1 MPSYLDF
8 DTTKNFRDYILGKTL
23 QSPNG
28 PQTFSSSNY
37 AVQSLSNMSNV
48 DPGTVENNLPQ
59 YLVNTQNGNIFKPLQ
74 YSVRDGINTLPRR
87 ANLSLYPY
95 FERGQNHNIIGIL
108 STSNYDNE
116 SELFKFASSYIK
128 TDPQG
133 PLLARIQQNLY
144 AATVGRVRLIDALQG
159 NTTTAINI
167 ITGREPLIEGNTK
180 ITVAKTLPG
189 KAIDFIQTVAGVE
202 FPWSEIPGDYLSN
215 PRNPINYRPEAKT
228 ELGRIFQDVTGALG
242 SLIGV
247 NRRPKVSRKPSDLM
261 IEYLG
266 SGQKVALFDNIS
278 YSKYGPNYTTT
289 ARSQN
294 SSKLFSFIDSLAQ
307 GVKSLVGLEAPIKYA
322 YIGDD
327 RSDDVKYAMSDFNDR
342 PVRSSYYLSVMF
354 DPIQAG
360 LFERQRNL
368 SEGGGIGGKLTWISR
383 SSRNKL
389 GTNNKEYASEKS
401 QFTQGLS
408 TKYSFRNGS
417 IMDTTQDILDSM
429 PTNGAAARS
438 HVANVIDQTSRI
450 FKEGD
455 TMMSRGSAVKYID
468 KFTKEEGGI
477 EYCRVWT
484 KDRSYMNNSD
494 TMKRTGLIRKYDSS
508 VLSKPWNLNIAPMSN
523 GNKDFGPESNIVKG
537 KGDGFYAK
545 KYMFSIENLAW
556 KTSNANGFTYNDLPY
571 CERGPNGGRVMW
583 FPPYD
588 LKISENNS
596 AKWET
601 NNFLGRPEPVYTY
614 QNTERTGQ
622 ISFKIVVD
630 HPSVLNLLVRE
641 HFKGMSDEESEN
653 YINAFFAGCHDVDFY
668 DLIRKYSTLS
678 QTDITTIQAFL
689 NGNNDPETI
698 TQFTSVTD
706 PVQTPGS
713 EGSGTAVPNTDPNK
727 TVTKKFKTTLYFV
740 NDYPSKG
747 STRGDLYSDTS
758 YQAEYD
764 HYIQL
769 KDGEY
774 KKQLNQGLDTLLV
787 EGTWGPKSKKDYKI
801 LFGKDSNTKPAIGD
815 VPALKVEIEKQ
826 IDDAFSELVTNKT
839 KLDTDYT
846 ELKKG
851 LDDKTVKEVRVKLA
865 STTSA
870 VADDNYNVKLA
881 YRRSFSI
888 IKDMLDKISKDSGK
902 AKEASDKIK
911 WKNTVTSST
920 KQSVE
925 SAPIEILLKD
935 LGYEGNDGKFIIEY
949 VGNIGEQLTSGDIG
963 SHKNVDCSDNKLVT
977 TSSDLKRTAPITFW
991 CRETTFGVEYKV
1003 KPPDTPATT
1012 PPPSITEI
1020 PKTRLVP
1027 YEEKPDVKNR
1037 KPNIDPLKKIIMKVL
1052 SECHYFKILEEDSPV
1067 QFNSL
1072 KEKLRYFHPGFHST
1086 TPEGLNSRL
1095 TFLQQCIRPGDTIPI
1110 KGISDESDINA
1121 RNTTFGPPPI
1131 CVLRVGDFWH
1141 SKIIIRDVNFSFD
1154 EGTWDLNPEGIG
1166 VQPMIATAT
1175 LSVSF
1180 IGGQGMEKPVERLQ
1194 NALSS
1199 NFYANTEVYDHR
1211 ATATEDRTKFT
1222 KQFLQTLNL
1231 SKPTEVKPDE
1241 KDALTQ
1247 TNKVTEG
1254 KYIGEVSEKTI
1265 SYDKLIDDVYKD
1277 TKNYTD
1283 TYIKGYNNIIK
1294 QYGDKLSTM
1303 FLSPTYRTIK
1313 NYTVQTGAGTETIE
1327 LFGDYNKNKELSVLS
1342 NDFKQI
1348 LISKIESENMTE
1360 MFKLNK
1366 DMSTP
1371 VEKKSEE
1378 ILKPY
1383 IVKKVG
1389 EIIDGFSKNNS
1400 LLDIEKS
1407 RNSLVLTL
1415 DKLNFVIE
1423 TGHDGKIVKDLP
1435 VGAELSGY
1443 TYDKLY
1449 SKYSNNIKFIKDKQG
1464 KYSEDLDE
1472 SYVFDSTSSMST
1484 TDMEDFLAILLKDSV
1499 QDIKSLYTKDE
1510 TIFTKRILEDIEKRL
1525 NKFMVNPKEK
1535 DLKVKKYPIKKDN
1548 NKVSFLI
1555 SNETFTFND
1564 TQKEQLVKV
1573 NTTGKVKTTDTLNYV
1588 R

>member
-1 MPSYLDF
+1 
-8 DTTKNFRDYILGKTL
+8 
-23 QSPNG
+23 
-28 PQTFSSSNY
+28 
-37 AVQSLSNMSNV
+37 
-48 DPGTVENNLPQ
+48 
-59 YLVNTQNGNIFKPLQ
+59 
-74 YSVRDGINTLPRR
+74 
-87 ANLSLYPY
+87 
-95 FERGQNHNIIGIL
+95 
-108 STSNYDNE
+108 
-116 SELFKFASSYIK
+116 
-128 TDPQG
+128 
-133 PLLARIQQNLY
+133 
-144 AATVGRVRLIDALQG
+144 
-159 NTTTAINI
+159 
-167 ITGREPLIEGNTK
+167 
-180 ITVAKTLPG
+180 
-189 KAIDFIQTVAGVE
+189 
-202 FPWSEIPGDYLSN
+202 
-215 PRNPINYRPEAKT
+215 
-228 ELGRIFQDVTGALG
+228 
-242 SLIGV
+242 
-247 NRRPKVSRKPSDLM
+247 
-261 IEYLG
+261 
-266 SGQKVALFDNIS
+266 
-278 YSKYGPNYTTT
+278 
-289 ARSQN
+289 
-294 SSKLFSFIDSLAQ
+294 
-307 GVKSLVGLEAPIKYA
+307 
-322 YIGDD
+322 
-327 RSDDVKYAMSDFNDR
+327 
-342 PVRSSYYLSVMF
+342 
-354 DPIQAG
+354 
-360 LFERQRNL
+360 
-368 SEGGGIGGKLTWISR
+368 
-383 SSRNKL
+383 
-389 GTNNKEYASEKS
+389 
-401 QFTQGLS
+401 
-408 TKYSFRNGS
+408 
-417 IMDTTQDILDSM
+417 
-429 PTNGAAARS
+429 
-438 HVANVIDQTSRI
+438 
-450 FKEGD
+450 
-455 TMMSRGSAVKYID
+455 
-468 KFTKEEGGI
+468 
-477 EYCRVWT
+477 
-484 KDRSYMNNSD
+484 
-494 TMKRTGLIRKYDSS
+494 
-508 VLSKPWNLNIAPMSN
+508 MSN

-601 NNFLGRPEPVYTY
+601 NDFLGRPEPVYTY
-614 QNTERTGQ
+614 KNTERTGQ

-689 NGNNDPETI
+689 NGNNDPQTI

-706 PVQTPGS
+706 PVQNPGS

-727 TVTKKFKTTLYFV
+727 TTSKSFSATLYFV
-740 NDYPSKG
+740 NDWPEKGASK
-747 STRGDLYSDTS
+747 GDLYSRQE
-758 YQAEYD
+758 YQKEYD
-764 HYIQL
+764 HYIQI
-769 KDGEY
+769 KDGLY
-774 KKQLNQGLDTLLV
+774 KTELNTGLDTLLID
-787 EGTWGPKSKKDYKI
+787 GTWGPKSKKDYKI

-815 VPALKVEIEKQ
+815 VPALKAEVVKQ
-826 IDDAFSELVTNKT
+826 IDDAFTELSNTYPKVNEK
-839 KLDTDYT
+839 YV

-851 LDDKTVKEVRVKLA
+851 LEDKTVKDIKIKLS

-870 VADDNYNVKLA
+870 VADDNYNLKLA
-881 YRRSFSI
+881 YRRSHSI
-888 IKDMLDKISKDSGK
+888 ITDVIKKIAKDDKSSSNAI
-902 AKEASDKIK
+902 EKIK
-911 WKNTVTSST
+911 WKNVVSSST
-920 KQSVE
+920 KSSTE
-925 SAPIEILLKD
+925 SAIEISLKD
-935 LGYEGNDGKFIIEY
+935 FGYTDNEGKFTIEY
-949 VGNIGEQLTSGDIG
+949 VSNIGEQLTNGSIG

-977 TSSDLKRTAPITFW
+977 TSSQLKRTAPITFW
-991 CRETTFGVEYKV
+991 CRETTFQVNYTV
-1003 KPPDTPATT
+1003 KSPDVPATT

-1020 PKTRLVP
+1020 PKTKLIK

-1110 KGISDESDINA
+1110 KGISDESDMNA

-1222 KQFLQTLNL
+1222 KEFLQTLNL
-1231 SKPTEVKPDE
+1231 SKPSEVKPDS
-1241 KDALTQ
+1241 KDALTE
-1247 TNKVTEG
+1247 TNIVTPD
-1254 KYIGEVSEKTI
+1254 KYIGTPSDKNLDYT
-1265 SYDKLIDDVYKD
+1265 KLIDEVFTN

-1294 QYGDKLSTM
+1294 QYGDKLSTI

-1313 NYTVQTGAGTETIE
+1313 NYIVQTGTGTETIE
-1327 LFGDYNKNKELSVLS
+1327 LFGDYTKNKELSVLS

-1366 DMSTP
+1366 DMTTP

-1383 IVKKVG
+1383 VIKKVG
-1389 EIIDGFSKNNS
+1389 EIIDGFSKNQSITN
-1400 LLDIEKS
+1400 IEES
-1407 RNSLVLTL
+1407 RNLLIITL
-1415 DKLNFVIE
+1415 DKLNFLIE
-1423 TGHDGKIVKDLP
+1423 TGHDGKIVKDTTYI
-1435 VGAELSGY
+1435 GAELMGY

-1449 SKYSNNIKFIKDKQG
+1449 PKYSDNIKFIKSKQG

-1472 SYVFDSTSSMST
+1472 SYTFSNTTSMNT
-1484 TDMEDFLAILLKDSV
+1484 TDLEDFLAILLKDSI
-1499 QDIKSLYTKDE
+1499 QEIKTLYSKDKI
-1510 TIFTKRILEDIEKRL
+1510 IFTDRILGDIEKRL
-1525 NKFMVNPKEK
+1525 TKFMVNPKEK
-1535 DLKVKKYPIKKDN
+1535 DLKPKKYPKKKDD

>member
-28 PQTFSSSNY
+28 PQTSSSSNY
-37 AVQSLSNMSNV
+37 AVQSLSDMSNV
-48 DPGTVENNLPQ
+48 DPGTVENNLSQ
-59 YLVNTQNGNIFKPLQ
+59 YLVTTQNGNTFKPIE
-74 YSVRDGINTLPRR
+74 YSVRDTLNTLPRR

-95 FERGQNHNIIGIL
+95 FERGQDHNLIGIL

-159 NTTTAINI
+159 NSTTAINI
-167 ITGREPLIEGNTK
+167 ITGREPLVEGNTK

-189 KAIDFIQTVAGVE
+189 KAIDFIQTVVGVE

-228 ELGRIFQDVTGALG
+228 EAGRIFQDVTGALG
-242 SLIGV
+242 SLVGI

-266 SGQKVALFDNIS
+266 SGQKVALFDNLS

-294 SSKLFSFIDSLAQ
+294 SSKLFSFIDNLAQ
-307 GVKSLVGLEAPIKYA
+307 GVKNILGVEAPVKYA

-327 RSDDVKYAMSDFNDR
+327 RSDDVKYAMNDFNDR

-354 DPIQAG
+354 DPIQAD
-360 LFERQRNL
+360 LFGRKRNI

-389 GTNNKEYASEKS
+389 GEGNKEFQTEKS
-401 QFTQGLS
+401 QFTESLS
-408 TKYSFRNGS
+408 TNYSFRSSS
-417 IMDTTQDILDSM
+417 ILDTTQEILDSM

-438 HVANVIDQTSRI
+438 HVANVIDQTSRV

-455 TMMSRGSAVKYID
+455 VMMSRGSAVKYVD

-556 KTSNANGFTYNDLPY
+556 KTSNNPGFTYNDLPY

-641 HFKGMSDEESEN
+641 HFKGKSDEEAEN
-653 YINAFFAGCHDVDFY
+653 YINAFFAGCQDVDFY
-668 DLIRKYSTLS
+668 DLIRKYTTLN
-678 QTDITTIQAFL
+678 QTDITTIQAYL
-689 NGNNDPETI
+689 NGNNDQQTI

-706 PVQTPGS
+706 PIETPGVPDN
-713 EGSGTAVPNTDPNK
+713 GGAVPNVEPNTK
-727 TVTKKFKTTLYFV
+727 TESFAATLYFV

-747 STRGDLYSDTS
+747 ASKGDLYSE
-758 YQAEYD
+758 QEYKKEFD
-764 HYIQL
+764 HYMLI
-769 KDGEY
+769 KNGEY
-774 KKQLNQGLDTLLV
+774 KEELNQGLDTLLV
-787 EGTWGPKSKKDYKI
+787 NGTWGPKSKKDYKI
-801 LFGKDSNTKPAIGD
+801 LFGKESATKPNISE
-815 VPALKVEIEKQ
+815 VPALKAEVEKQ
-826 IDDAFSELVTNKT
+826 IDDAFNELSSIYPKVVEK
-839 KLDTDYT
+839 YGV
-846 ELKKG
+846 LKKG
-851 LDDKTVKEVRVKLA
+851 LEEKTVKDIKIKLS

-870 VADDNYNVKLA
+870 VADDNYNLKLA
-881 YRRSFSI
+881 YRRSHSI
-888 IKDMLDKISKDSGK
+888 ITDIVNSIAKDETSSKK
-902 AKEASDKIK
+902 VLENFK
-911 WKNTVTSST
+911 WKNTVSSGD
-920 KQSVE
+920 KAAKE
-925 SAPIEILLKD
+925 SAFEISLKD
-935 LGYEGNDGKFIIEY
+935 FGYTDNEGKFTIDY
-949 VGNIGEQLTSGDIG
+949 VSNIGEQLTDGTIG

-977 TSSDLKRTAPITFW
+977 TSTQLKRTAPITFW
-991 CRETTFGVEYKV
+991 CRESTFEVNYTV
-1003 KPPDTPATT
+1003 KPPDVPATT
-1012 PPPSITEI
+1012 PPPSLTEV

-1027 YEEKPDVKNR
+1027 YEEKPKAKDR
-1037 KPNIDPLKKIIMKVL
+1037 KPSIDPLKNIVMKVL

-1095 TFLQQCIRPGDTIPI
+1095 TFLQQCIRPGDTLPI
-1110 KGISDESDINA
+1110 KGISDESDMNA

-1131 CVLRVGDFWH
+1131 CVLRVGDFYH
-1141 SKIIIRDVNFSFD
+1141 SKVIIRDVNFSFD

-1175 LSVSF
+1175 LSISF

-1199 NFYANTEVYDHR
+1199 NFFANSEVFDPR
-1211 ATATEDRTKFT
+1211 ATATEDRSKFT
-1222 KQFLQTLNL
+1222 KEFLQTLNL
-1231 SKPTEVKPDE
+1231 TPPTEVKPNAT
-1241 KDALTQ
+1241 DALTQ
-1247 TNKVTEG
+1247 TNKVTPD
-1254 KYIGEVSEKTI
+1254 KYIGKQTDMTLDYTELVKEVFTN
-1265 SYDKLIDDVYKD
+1265 

-1294 QYGDKLSTM
+1294 SYGEKLSTV
-1303 FLSPTYRTIK
+1303 FLSPTYRTIN
-1313 NYTVQTGAGTETIE
+1313 NYIVQTGTGTENVQ
-1327 LFGDYNKNKELSVLS
+1327 LFGDYGKNKELSVLS

-1348 LISKIESENMTE
+1348 LISKIESESMTE
-1360 MFKLNK
+1360 MFKFNR
-1366 DMSTP
+1366 DMTEP
-1371 VEKKSEE
+1371 VIKKSEE

-1383 IVKKVG
+1383 VIKKVG
-1389 EIIDGFSKNNS
+1389 EIIDTFSGNQS
-1400 LLDIEKS
+1400 LVDIEKS
-1407 RNSLVLTL
+1407 RNTLILTL
-1415 DKLNFVIE
+1415 DKVNFLVE
-1423 TGHDGKIVKDLP
+1423 TGHDGKIVKDVP
-1435 VGAELSGY
+1435 VGAELLGY
-1443 TYDKLY
+1443 TYNLLY
-1449 SKYSNNIKFIKDKQG
+1449 SKYEDNIKFIRDKQS
-1464 KYSEDLDE
+1464 KFYEDLDE
-1472 SYVFDSTSSMST
+1472 SYVFEST
-1484 TDMEDFLAILLKDSV
+1484 TTMTTEDMTEFLSILLKDSI
-1499 QDIKSLYTKDE
+1499 QEIKGLYSKDE
-1510 TIFTKRILEDIEKRL
+1510 IIFTKRILGDIEKRL
-1525 NKFMVNPKEK
+1525 IKFMVTPKEK
-1535 DLKVKKYPIKKDN
+1535 DLKVKRYPKEKDN
-1548 NKVSFLI
+1548 NKVSFNI

-1573 NTTGKVKTTDTLNYV
+1573 NTTGKVKSTDTLNYV

>member
-1 MPSYLDF
+1 
-8 DTTKNFRDYILGKTL
+8 
-23 QSPNG
+23 
-28 PQTFSSSNY
+28 
-37 AVQSLSNMSNV
+37 MSNV
-48 DPGTVENNLPQ
+48 DTGTVENNLPQ

-727 TVTKKFKTTLYFV
+727 TVTKKFNSTLYFQ
-740 NDYPSKG
+740 NDYPKKG
-747 STRGDLYSDTS
+747 STKGELYSETN
-758 YQAEYD
+758 YQEEYD
-764 HYIQL
+764 NYIL
-769 KDGEY
+769 Y
-774 KKQLNQGLDTLLV
+774 KGGYKIELNQGLDTLLV
-787 EGTWGPKSKKDYKI
+787 DGTWGPKSKKDYKI
-801 LFGKDSNTKPAIGD
+801 LFGKDSNTKPLISE
-815 VPALKVEIEKQ
+815 VPALKAEIEKQ
-826 IDDAFSELVTNKT
+826 IEDAFSELVTNKT
-839 KLDTDYT
+839 KLDTNYT

-851 LDDKTVKEVRVKLA
+851 LEDKTVKEVKIKLA

-881 YRRSFSI
+881 YRRSYSI
-888 IKDMLDKISKDSGK
+888 IQDIINKISKDSGK
-902 AKEASDKIK
+902 AKDAIGKIK
-911 WKNTVTSST
+911 WKNVITTSVASSIEKT
-920 KQSVE
+920 
-925 SAPIEILLKD
+925 PIEILLKD
-935 LGYEGNDGKFIIEY
+935 LGYDGNDGKFIIEY
-949 VGNIGEQLTSGDIG
+949 VSNLGEQLKDGNIG

-991 CRETTFGVEYKV
+991 CRETTFDVEYKV

-1020 PKTRLVP
+1020 PKTKLVP

-1037 KPNIDPLKKIIMKVL
+1037 KPSIDPLKKIIMKVL

-1180 IGGQGMEKPVERLQ
+1180 IGGQGMDKPVERLQ

-1199 NFYANTEVYDHR
+1199 NFYANTEVYDPR
-1211 ATATEDRTKFT
+1211 ATTTYADEEDEKKRKKFT

-1383 IVKKVG
+1383 IIKKVG

>member
-28 PQTFSSSNY
+28 PQTSSSSNY

-87 ANLSLYPY
+87 ANLNLYPY
-95 FERGQNHNIIGIL
+95 FERDQDHNLIGIL
-108 STSNYDNE
+108 TTSNYDNE

-167 ITGREPLIEGNTK
+167 ITGREPLVEGNTK

-189 KAIDFIQTVAGVE
+189 KAIDFVQTVVGVE

-215 PRNPINYRPEAKT
+215 PRNPVNYRPEAKT
-228 ELGRIFQDVTGALG
+228 ELGKIYQDVTGALG
-242 SLIGV
+242 SLIGID
-247 NRRPKVSRKPSDLM
+247 RRPKVSRKPSDLM

-266 SGQKVALFDNIS
+266 SGQKIALFDNLS

-294 SSKLFSFIDSLAQ
+294 SSKLFNFIDNLAQ
-307 GVKSLVGLEAPIKYA
+307 GVKNVLGVEAPTKYA

-327 RSDDVKYAMSDFNDR
+327 RSDDVKYAMNDFNDR
-342 PVRSSYYLSVMF
+342 PVRSNYYLSVMF
-354 DPIQAG
+354 DPIQAD
-360 LFERQRNL
+360 LFGRKRNI

-383 SSRNKL
+383 SSKNKL
-389 GTNNKEYASEKS
+389 GVGNKEFPSEKS
-401 QFTQGLS
+401 QFSESLS
-408 TKYSFRNGS
+408 TNYNFRNGS
-417 IMDTTQDILDSM
+417 ILDTTQDILDSM

-455 TMMSRGSAVKYID
+455 TMMSRGSAVKYVD

-494 TMKRTGLIRKYDSS
+494 TMKRTGLIRKYGSS
-508 VLSKPWNLNIAPMSN
+508 VLTKPWNLNIAPMSN

-556 KTSNANGFTYNDLPY
+556 KTSNLPGFSYNDLPY

-601 NNFLGRPEPVYTY
+601 NTFLGRPEPVYTY

-653 YINAFFAGCHDVDFY
+653 YINAFFAGCQDVDFY
-668 DLIRKYSTLS
+668 DLIRKYVTLS

-689 NGNNDPETI
+689 NGNNDPQTI

-706 PVQTPGS
+706 PIENPGTPDNG
-713 EGSGTAVPNTDPNK
+713 GAVPNTDPNK
-727 TVTKKFKTTLYFV
+727 TDPKSFSATLYFP
-740 NDYPSKG
+740 NDYPTKG
-747 STRGDLYSDTS
+747 SSKGDLYSDTT
-758 YQAEYD
+758 YQKEFD
-764 HYIQL
+764 HYMLL
-769 KDGEY
+769 KEGEY
-774 KKQLNQGLDTLLV
+774 KKELNQGLDNLLV
-787 EGTWGPKSKKDYKI
+787 NGTWGPKSKKDYKI
-801 LFGKDSNTKPAIGD
+801 LFGKESPTKPNISE
-815 VPALKVEIEKQ
+815 VPALKTEVEKQ
-826 IDDAFSELVTNKT
+826 IDDAFNELSTTYPKVNEK
-839 KLDTDYT
+839 YE

-851 LDDKTVKEVRVKLA
+851 LTDKTVKDIKIKLS

-870 VADDNYNVKLA
+870 VADDNYNLKLA
-881 YRRSFSI
+881 YRRSYSI
-888 IKDMLDKISKDSGK
+888 ITDLITKISKDGTTT
-902 AKEASDKIK
+902 ALDKVK
-911 WKNTVTSST
+911 WKNVVTT
-920 KQSVE
+920 KDKSAKE
-925 SAPIEILLKD
+925 SAIEISLKD
-935 LGYEGNDGKFIIEY
+935 FGYTDNEGKFTIEY
-949 VGNIGEQLTSGDIG
+949 VSNIGEQLTNGSIG

-977 TSSDLKRTAPITFW
+977 TSNDLKRTAPITFW
-991 CRETTFGVEYKV
+991 CRETTFEVNYSV
-1003 KPPDTPATT
+1003 KPPDVPATT
-1012 PPPSITEI
+1012 PPPSITEV

-1027 YEEKPDVKNR
+1027 YEEKPKAKDR
-1037 KPNIDPLKKIIMKVL
+1037 KPSIDPLKNIVMKVL

-1131 CVLRVGDFWH
+1131 CVLRVGDFYH

-1175 LSVSF
+1175 LSISF

-1199 NFYANTEVYDHR
+1199 NFFANSEVYDPR
-1211 ATATEDRTKFT
+1211 ATATEDRSKFT
-1222 KQFLQTLNL
+1222 KEFLQTLNL
-1231 SKPTEVKPDE
+1231 SKPSEVKPNAV
-1241 KDALTQ
+1241 DALTQ

-1254 KYIGEVSEKTI
+1254 KYIGTLNDKTLD
-1265 SYDKLIDDVYKD
+1265 YTDLVKQVFKD
-1277 TKNYTD
+1277 TENYTK
-1283 TYIKGYNNIIK
+1283 TYITGYNNIVK
-1294 QYGDKLSTM
+1294 QYGDTLSSM
-1303 FLSPTYRTIK
+1303 FLSPTYRTIR
-1313 NYTVQTGAGTETIE
+1313 NYTVQTGAGTETIQ
-1327 LFGDYNKNKELSVLS
+1327 LFGDYVKNKELSVMA

-1348 LISKIESENMTE
+1348 FISKIESESMTE
-1360 MFKLNK
+1360 MFKFDR
-1366 DMSTP
+1366 DMTEP
-1371 VEKKSEE
+1371 VVKKSEE
-1378 ILKPY
+1378 ILKPF
-1383 IVKKVG
+1383 IIKKVS
-1389 EIIDGFSKNNS
+1389 EMIDTFSSNKS
-1400 LLDIEKS
+1400 IVDIEKS
-1407 RNSLVLTL
+1407 RNDLILTL
-1415 DKLNFVIE
+1415 DKVNFLVE
-1423 TGHDGKIVKDLP
+1423 TGHDGKVDKDQYI
-1435 VGAELSGY
+1435 GAELSGF

-1449 SKYSNNIKFIKDKQG
+1449 SKYDNNIKFIRDKQS
-1464 KYSEDLDE
+1464 KFYEDLDD
-1472 SYVFDSTSSMST
+1472 SYIFESTSTMT
-1484 TDMEDFLAILLKDSV
+1484 TEDMTNFLSILLKDSI
-1499 QDIKSLYTKDE
+1499 QEIKGLYTKDE
-1510 TIFTKRILEDIEKRL
+1510 TIFTKRILADIEKRL
-1525 NKFMVNPKEK
+1525 NKFMVTPKEK
-1535 DLKVKKYPIKKDN
+1535 DLKVKKYPIQKDS
-1548 NKVSFLI
+1548 NKVSFNI
-1555 SNETFTFND
+1555 TNETFTFND

-1573 NTTGKVKTTDTLNYV
+1573 NTTGKVKSTDTLNYV